1 MPSDRRNRP
10 VTLAD
15 LDRLATK
22 DDLTKLPTRD
32 DLKNFATKDDLKNF
46 ATKDDLAALRKDLSL
61 LSIDV
66 RFLRGDF
73 VSYRAEF
80 SGFKDW
86 TQTTLAGVVQDIGG
100 LKQEM
105 TVMRDSRMRRIH
117 DRLTRVEKKVDL
129 PPEEYY

>member
-1 MPSDRRNRP
+1 MPSDRKNRP

-22 DDLTKLPTRD
+22 DDL
-32 DLKNFATKDDLKNF
+32 KNFATKDDLKNF
-46 ATKDDLAALRKDLSL
+46 ATRDDLAALRKDLSL

-86 TQTTLAGVVQDIGG
+86 TQTTLAGVVQDIGD

-117 DRLTRVEKKVDL
+117 NRLTRVEKKVDL